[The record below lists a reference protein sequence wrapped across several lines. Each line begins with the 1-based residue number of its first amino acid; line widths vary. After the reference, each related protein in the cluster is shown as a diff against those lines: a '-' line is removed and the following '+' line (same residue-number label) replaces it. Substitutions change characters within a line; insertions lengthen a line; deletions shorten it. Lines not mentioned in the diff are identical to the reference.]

1 LNRSENQIENLD
13 PHVTTAPPQARQTEP
28 ASASTRL
35 RLNLRQLEVFVA
47 TAHGGSTRAG
57 AERVARSQSAA
68 STAIAD
74 LETALGTQLF
84 DRVGR
89 RLVLNEHGRALLP
102 RAAALLAE
110 AGDLQQLFS
119 GEHAAPLRIAASFT
133 IGEYL
138 LPERVAQW
146 QTAHPGSH
154 LRMRVSNTNDVIA
167 AVARFDADIGFVEG
181 ARTHPDLLVRPWLSD
196 ELVVFAAPAHPLA
209 GRRVGVDQLRSAAWV
224 VREPGS
230 GTREATDHWLLEHL
244 GAVDIAYE
252 LGSTEAIKRLVGFG
266 AGIGCVSRYAVAQAF
281 DEGWLVPLKT
291 KLPKAVRRLAT
302 VVHRGRPLGAH
313 AEAFM
318 RHCTG

>member
-1 LNRSENQIENLD
+1 MTIALPRM
-13 PHVTTAPPQARQTEP
+13 TAAKALP
-28 ASASTRL
+28 ATSRL

-68 STAIAD
+68 STAIGD
-74 LETALGTQLF
+74 LETSLGTLLF

-89 RLVLNEHGRALLP
+89 RLVLNENGRALLP

-110 AGDLQQLFS
+110 AGDLQHLFS

-138 LPERVAQW
+138 LPERVALW
-146 QTAHPGSH
+146 QATHPGSH
-154 LRMRVSNTNDVIA
+154 LRMRVSNTNDVID
-167 AVARFDADIGFVEG
+167 AVARHEADIGFVEG

-196 ELVVFAAPAHPLA
+196 ELVVFAAPTHPLA
-209 GRRVGVDQLRSAAWV
+209 RRAVNVEQLRRAAWV

-281 DEGWLVPLKT
+281 DEGWLVALKT
-291 KLPKAVRRLAT
+291 KLPKAMRRLAT
-302 VVHRGRPLGAH
+302 VVHRGRPLGAG
-313 AEAFM
+313 AAAFM
-318 RHCTG
+318 RHCRG

>member
-1 LNRSENQIENLD
+1 M
-13 PHVTTAPPQARQTEP
+13 TTPLPRRP
-28 ASASTRL
+28 AAKTLPATARL

-74 LETALGTQLF
+74 LEASLGTLLF

-89 RLVLNEHGRALLP
+89 RLVLNENGRALLP

-110 AGDLQQLFS
+110 AGDVQQLFS

-146 QTAHPGSH
+146 QAAHPGSH
-154 LRMRVSNTNDVIA
+154 LRMRVSNTNDVID

-196 ELVVFAAPAHPLA
+196 ELVVFAAPTHPLA
-209 GRRVGVDQLRSAAWV
+209 RRTVSVEQLRSAAWV
-224 VREPGS
+224 VRESGS
-230 GTREATDHWLLEHL
+230 GTREVTDHWLLEHL

-281 DEGWLVPLKT
+281 EEGWLVALRT

-302 VVHRGRPLGAH
+302 VVHRGRPLGTGA
-313 AEAFM
+313 AAFM
-318 RHCTG
+318 RHCRG

>member
-1 LNRSENQIENLD
+1 MPFSS
-13 PHVTTAPPQARQTEP
+13 PARP
-28 ASASTRL
+28 VAADIARAHARL

-47 TAHGGSTRAG
+47 TAHAGSTRAG

-68 STAIAD
+68 STSIAE
-74 LETALGTQLF
+74 LEASLGTRLF

-89 RLVLNEHGRALLP
+89 RLVLNENGRALLP

-110 AGDLQQLFS
+110 AGEVQQLFS

-146 QTAHPGSH
+146 QALHPGSH
-154 LRMRVSNTNDVIA
+154 LRMRVSNTNDVIE

-196 ELVVFAAPAHPLA
+196 ELVVFAAPTHALA
-209 GRRVGVDQLRSAAWV
+209 RRTVGAAQLRSAAWV
-224 VREPGS
+224 LREPGS
-230 GTREATDHWLLEHL
+230 GTREASDHWLLEHL

-252 LGSTEAIKRLVGFG
+252 LGSTEAIKRLVGYG

-291 KLPKAVRRLAT
+291 KLPKALRRLAT

-313 AEAFM
+313 AAAFV
-318 RHCTG
+318 RHCRG

>member
-1 LNRSENQIENLD
+1 MTASD
-13 PHVTTAPPQARQTEP
+13 PAA
-28 ASASTRL
+28 RL

-47 TAHGGSTRAG
+47 TAHAGSTRAG

-74 LETALGTQLF
+74 LETAIGTPLF

-89 RLVLNEHGRALLP
+89 RLVLNENGRALLP

-110 AGDLQQLFS
+110 AGDVQQLFAR
-119 GEHAAPLRIAASFT
+119 EHAVPLRIAASFT

-138 LPERVAQW
+138 LPERVARW
-146 QTAHPGSH
+146 QALHPGSH
-154 LRMRVSNTNDVIA
+154 LRMRVSNTNDAID
-167 AVARFDADIGFVEG
+167 AVVRHEADIGFVEG
-181 ARTHPDLLVRPWLSD
+181 ARTHPDLAVRAWLSD
-196 ELVVFAAPAHPLA
+196 ELVVFAAPSHPLA
-209 GRRVGVDQLRSAAWV
+209 RRAVGVEQLRSAAWV

-230 GTREATDHWLLEHL
+230 GTREATDRWLLEHL
-244 GAVDIAYE
+244 DAVDIAYE

-291 KLPKAVRRLAT
+291 RLPKAMRRLAT
-302 VVHRGRPLGAH
+302 VVHRGRPLGAG
-313 AEAFM
+313 AAAFM
-318 RHCTG
+318 KHCRG

>member
-1 LNRSENQIENLD
+1 MPVAQKTPAAL
-13 PHVTTAPPQARQTEP
+13 PHATDADQT
-28 ASASTRL
+28 SGRL

-47 TAHGGSTRAG
+47 TAHAGSTRAG
-57 AERVARSQSAA
+57 AERIARSQSAA

-74 LETALGTQLF
+74 LEAVLGTLLF

-89 RLVLNEHGRALLP
+89 RLVLNENGRALLP
-102 RAAALLAE
+102 RAAALLAG
-110 AGDLQQLFS
+110 AGDVQHLFT

-146 QTAHPGSH
+146 KTAHPGSH

-167 AVARFDADIGFVEG
+167 AVTQHEADVGFVEG
-181 ARTHPDLLVRPWLSD
+181 ARTHPDLLVKPWLSD
-196 ELVVFAAPAHPLA
+196 ELVVFAAPSHALA
-209 GRRVGVDQLRSAAWV
+209 RRQVSVDQLRAASWV
-224 VREPGS
+224 VREAGS
-230 GTREATDHWLLEHL
+230 GTREATDRWLLEHL
-244 GAVDIAYE
+244 GTVDIAYE

-281 DEGWLVPLKT
+281 AEGWLVPLRT
-291 KLPKAVRRLAT
+291 RLPKAIRRLAT
-302 VVHRGRPLGAH
+302 VVHRGRPLGTG

-318 RHCTG
+318 RHCRG